1 MNASEKFNEEIL
13 DLIKK
18 RYQKALQGDIG
29 QHAEATNA
37 IAVAMGGLLA
47 FSFRL
52 NGEVFG
58 RTTLQSVVKTI
69 IENAA
74 AIDSRGAE
82 IIRKSLP
89 PAN

>member
-1 MNASEKFNEEIL
+1 MNASEKFSEE
-13 DLIKK
+13 LIELIRK
-18 RYQKALQGDIG
+18 RYPKALQGDIG

-37 IAVAMGGLLA
+37 VAVAMGGLLA

-52 NGEVFG
+52 NGEVLG

-69 IENAA
+69 IENAS
-74 AIDSRGAE
+74 AIDAKGAE

-89 PAN
+89 PAH